1 MNECEGGV
9 DRPFASSAD
18 AVKALIEAVRGAN
31 NCLIVTHDDP
41 DPDAIASA
49 MALGYLLEQRL
60 GLRPTL
66 AHGGIIGRAEN
77 KAMVQLLD
85 IQMRPLYEVDP
96 RRFDV
101 VALVDAQ
108 AGVGNVGL
116 PDDVLPTLL
125 IDHHSDVQ
133 SDVTGIPFVDVRPA
147 CGATS
152 TMLTDYLKAAAVLP
166 DRRVATALFYG
177 IKSDTMGL
185 ARSAGDHDVEAYLYL
200 LPLADNKILAEIEH
214 AQVPL
219 AYFRAFERALER
231 TFIYRDVVISSLGE
245 MDWPDLAAEM
255 ADFLLRW
262 EGARWIICMG
272 LFDDEVVISV
282 RTNDLEGNAGQVV
295 REVVAGLGT
304 GGGHGLLAGG
314 RVVLDGQSPR
324 DMVRQ
329 LRRRFLLRL
338 GREESEGEK
347 LIQEPPRGDLAK

>member
-1 MNECEGGV
+1 MRESG
-9 DRPFASSAD
+9 PSSAFSNSGE
-18 AVKALIEAVRGAN
+18 AVEALFEAVRGAD

-49 MALGYLLEQRL
+49 VALAYLLGQRL
-60 GLRPTL
+60 GLKATL

-77 KAMVQLLD
+77 KAMVRLLA
-85 IQMRPLYEVDP
+85 IEIRPLYQVDP

-101 VALVDAQ
+101 IALVDAQ
-108 AGVGNVGL
+108 PGAGNVGL
-116 PDDVLPTLL
+116 PQEITPTVL

-133 SDVTGIPFVDVRPA
+133 SEVEGVSFVDIRTG

-152 TMLTDYLKAAAVLP
+152 TILTGYLKAVGLP
-166 DRRVATALFYG
+166 PDQGTATALFYG

-185 ARSAGDHDVEAYLYL
+185 ARHAGDADVEAYLYL
-200 LPLADNKILAEIEH
+200 LPLADTNILAQIEQ

-231 TFIYRDVVISSLGE
+231 TFIYHDVVICSLGP

-262 EGARWIICMG
+262 EGARWIICTG
-272 LFDDEVVISV
+272 LFDDEIVISV
-282 RTNDLEGNAGQVV
+282 RTNDLEGNAGRVVQEVV
-295 REVVAGLGT
+295 RGLGA

-314 RVVLDGQSPR
+314 RIPLDDKSPR
-324 DMVRQ
+324 DVVRE
-329 LRRRFLLRL
+329 LRRRFLARL
-338 GREESEGEK
+338 EREESEGEK
-347 LIQEPPRGDLAK
+347 LIQEPLRPKSIQ

>member
-1 MNECEGGV
+1 MSQDGPNSA
-9 DRPFASSAD
+9 FSSSAE
-18 AVKALIEAVRGAN
+18 AVEALFETVRGARSA
-31 NCLIVTHDDP
+31 LIVTHDDP

-49 MALGYLLEQRL
+49 MTLAYLLEQRL
-60 GLRPTL
+60 GLKATL

-77 KAMVQLLD
+77 KAMVRLLA
-85 IQMRPLYEVDP
+85 IEILPLREVDP
-96 RRFDV
+96 PRFEV
-101 VALVDAQ
+101 IALVDAQ
-108 AGVGNVGL
+108 AGAGNVGL
-116 PDDVLPTLL
+116 PQEIAPTVL
-125 IDHHSDVQ
+125 IDHHSDVE
-133 SDVTGIPFVDVRPA
+133 SEVTGVPFVDIRTG

-152 TMLTDYLKAAAVLP
+152 TILTNYLKAADLVP
-166 DRRVATALFYG
+166 DRRTATALFYG

-185 ARSAGDHDVEAYLYL
+185 ARGAGESDVEAYLYL
-200 LPLADNKILAEIEH
+200 LPLADTKILAQIEQ

-231 TFIYRDVVISSLGE
+231 TFIYHDAVICSLGP

-272 LFDDEVVISV
+272 LFDDEIVISV
-282 RTNDLEGNAGQVV
+282 RTNDLESNAGRVVQEVV
-295 REVVAGLGT
+295 RGLGR
-304 GGGHGLLAGG
+304 GGGHSLMAGG
-314 RVVLDGQSPR
+314 RVALDGQSPR

-347 LIQEPPRGDLAK
+347 LIQEPLRPNLIQ